1 MRKTL
6 AKTWDYDSAVAELK
20 PLVVSWQK
28 KTLEIVRLLYR
39 ANQELSSQGFRSD
52 LNEEC
57 KVSLPTSGQ
66 MSRGCEVS
74 STPNSDP
81 RTWEAFCEE
90 VGLEKR
96 TANRWLALY
105 DAKEDRL
112 LTKDEAKERALQI
125 RDALFEDV
133 RRHRNAGEEDW
144 EPEKWSQSLE
154 NQYQAWLVE
163 KGYSRIQIDPHYYDK
178 LVGPEEEDDG
188 LYDFGIMSRSFIH
201 DIGVRATKRMSG
213 DNAVKFDTTA
223 RRYSARIP
231 SGVNPHEV
239 MRIPELGMAAL
250 ELFPPETRRQ
260 IAIVAAEAFRDLA
273 LEEY

>member
-1 MRKTL
+1 MRKAV

-39 ANQELSSQGFRSD
+39 ANQELSSQGSRSD

-57 KVSLPTSGQ
+57 KVSLPTSGNIARSCKVQ
-66 MSRGCEVS
+66 LTQDSA
-74 STPNSDP
+74 PK
-81 RTWEAFCEE
+81 TWQEFCDDI
-90 VGLEKR
+90 GIPKR
-96 TANRWLALY
+96 TANSWLALY

-133 RRHRNAGEEDW
+133 RRHRTTEGGW
-144 EPEKWSQSLE
+144 EPERWNQSLE

-163 KGYSRIQIDPHYYDK
+163 KGYSQIQVDPHYYERLAVSDT
-178 LVGPEEEDDG
+178 DDG
-188 LYDFGIMSRSFIH
+188 LYDFGLMSRSFIH
-201 DIGVRATKRMSG
+201 DIGVRATRRMSG

-223 RRYSARIP
+223 KKYSSRVP

-239 MRIPELGMAAL
+239 MRIPELALAAL
-250 ELFPPETRRQ
+250 ELFPAETRRQ
-260 IAIVAAEAFRDLA
+260 VAVVAAEAFRDLA
-273 LEEY
+273 LEEF

>member
-1 MRKTL
+1 MRKAV

-39 ANQELSSQGFRSD
+39 ANQELSSQGSRSD

-57 KVSLPTSGQ
+57 KVSLPTSGNIARSCKVQ
-66 MSRGCEVS
+66 LTQDSA
-74 STPNSDP
+74 PK
-81 RTWEAFCEE
+81 TWQEFCDDI
-90 VGLEKR
+90 GIPKR
-96 TANRWLALY
+96 TANSWLALY

-144 EPEKWSQSLE
+144 EPEKWNQSLE

-163 KGYSRIQIDPHYYDK
+163 KGYSQIQVDPHYYERLAVSDT
-178 LVGPEEEDDG
+178 DDG
-188 LYDFGIMSRSFIH
+188 LYDFGLMSRSFIH
-201 DIGVRATKRMSG
+201 DIGVRATRRMSG

-223 RRYSARIP
+223 KKYSSRVP

-239 MRIPELGMAAL
+239 MRIPELALAAL
-250 ELFPPETRRQ
+250 ELFPAETRRQ
-260 IAIVAAEAFRDLA
+260 VAVVAAEAFRDLA
-273 LEEY
+273 LEEF

>member
-6 AKTWDYDSAVAELK
+6 TKTWDYDSAVAELK

-39 ANQELSSQGFRSD
+39 ANQELANPGYRSD
-52 LNEEC
+52 LTEEC
-57 KVSLPTSGQ
+57 KASLPTSCQ
-66 MSRGCEVS
+66 MAQGSNEIL
-74 STPNSDP
+74 TLDP
-81 RTWEAFCEE
+81 PQTFVDFCEDI
-90 VGLEKR
+90 GLPKR
-96 TANRWLALY
+96 TVYNWLALY

>member
-39 ANQELSSQGFRSD
+39 ANQELANPGYRSD
-52 LNEEC
+52 LTEEC
-57 KVSLPTSGQ
+57 KASLPTSCQ
-66 MSRGCEVS
+66 MAQGSNEIL
-74 STPNSDP
+74 TLDP
-81 RTWEAFCEE
+81 PQTFVDFCEDI
-90 VGLEKR
+90 GLPKR
-96 TANRWLALY
+96 TVYNWLALY

>member
-1 MRKTL
+1 MRKAV

-39 ANQELSSQGFRSD
+39 ANQELANPGYRSD
-52 LNEEC
+52 LTEEC
-57 KVSLPTSGQ
+57 KASLPTSCQ
-66 MSRGCEVS
+66 MAQGSNEIL
-74 STPNSDP
+74 TLDP
-81 RTWEAFCEE
+81 PQTFVDFCEDI
-90 VGLEKR
+90 GLPKR
-96 TANRWLALY
+96 TVYNWLALY

-144 EPEKWSQSLE
+144 EPEKWNQSLE